1 MKTYS
6 KQVTFSG
13 FIDLVERGDVI
24 LADKG
29 FPSIESDVNEAG
41 GILVMPPFKTAD
53 RQFSGSQNKA
63 GYECASVRIHVE
75 RNIARLKRFQILKFV
90 PMHMVKHMDDI
101 MYIICFITNCYPDL
115 INQEYS

>member
-1 MKTYS
+1 MP
-6 KQVTFSG
+6 G

-29 FPSIESDVNEAG
+29 FPSIESDVNQAG
-41 GILVMPPFKTAD
+41 GVLVMPPFKIAD
-53 RQFSGSQNKA
+53 RQFSESQNQA

-90 PMHMVKHMDDI
+90 PIHMLKHMDDI
-101 MYIICFITNCYPDL
+101 MYIISFITNCYPDL
-115 INQEYS
+115 INQEDSQ